1 MNSVNTLGNQIAS
14 AFTNALGRI
23 VSFIPQLIAGLII
36 LIIGIVIAAVLRTL
50 VRRGLDALDLDRWFA
65 VAGIEKGEHKHMWSE
80 ILSQLVYWTIF
91 LAFLIP
97 AVESWGVPRITNV
110 LNQLLD
116 YIPNVF
122 AAVIIGFIGLVLAN
136 LVGNIVHD
144 AASGYAKRTA
154 NLLSGIARYA
164 LMIFAAFIVLNQLG
178 VASNLIQILFTGAV
192 ITVALGAG
200 LAIGLGGQDAVKI
213 YMSQILEKKSSRT
226 KH

>member
-1 MNSVNTLGNQIAS
+1 MNSVNTLGNQITS

-36 LIIGIVIAAVLRTL
+36 LIIGIVVAALLRTL
-50 VRRGLDALDLDRWFA
+50 TRRGLDALNLDRWFA
-65 VAGIEKGEHKHMWSE
+65 VAGIERDEHKHMWSE
-80 ILSQLVYWTIF
+80 ILSQLVYWTVF
-91 LAFLIP
+91 LAFLVP

-136 LVGNIVHD
+136 LVSNVIQD

-154 NLLSGIARYA
+154 NLLSSIARYA
-164 LMIFAAFIVLNQLG
+164 LMIFTVFIVLNQLG
-178 VASNLIQILFTGAV
+178 VASNLIQILFTGIV
-192 ITVALGAG
+192 ITVALGTG
-200 LAIGLGGQDAVKI
+200 LAIGLGGQDAVRT
-213 YMSQILEKKSSRT
+213 YMSQMLEKKSSRE
-226 KH
+226 KR